1 MLLDPFASHVVR
13 ALFILL
19 NPHLSRLADLQS
31 SAIRSKRS
39 AGFKAK
45 QGTMLSV
52 FDDEAGSLH
61 DRRVPDTFPSTA
73 RRLLSNTRQALSP
86 TEIRALAANKV
97 AAPTLKVHTRIIY
110 RFTQADLSDKILLEL
125 EANFDQTHMPG
136 SFADSI
142 LMGVITDHRERSIA
156 PRWGPSHLVF

>member
-19 NPHLSRLADLQS
+19 DPHLSEFANQQS

-45 QGTMLSV
+45 QGAMQSV
-52 FDDEAGSLH
+52 FDGDAGKPH
-61 DRRVPDTFPSTA
+61 HRQVPDAFLSTA
-73 RRLLSNTRQALSP
+73 ERMLSNIRQSLSP

-97 AAPTLKVHTRIIY
+97 AAPTLQVRTRIKSLP
-110 RFTQADLSDKILLEL
+110 THADLFVEVLLEL
-125 EANFDQTHMPG
+125 EANFTQTDVPG

-142 LMGVITDHRERSIA
+142 LMGIITDYRGYSTVPKRVPNS
-156 PRWGPSHLVF
+156 R

>member
-19 NPHLSRLADLQS
+19 DPQLSKFANQQS
-31 SAIRSKRS
+31 SPVRSKRS

-45 QGTMLSV
+45 QGAMLSV
-52 FDDEAGSLH
+52 FDGDAGKPH
-61 DRRVPDTFPSTA
+61 HRQAPDAFLSTA
-73 RRLLSNTRQALSP
+73 ERMLSNIRQSLSP

-97 AAPTLKVHTRIIY
+97 AAPTLKVRTII
-110 RFTQADLSDKILLEL
+110 TSLPTHADLFVEILLEL
-125 EANFDQTHMPG
+125 EANFKQTDVPG

-142 LMGVITDHRERSIA
+142 LMGVITDYRGYSTVPKRVLN
-156 PRWGPSHLVF
+156 SH